1 LAARAPPAP
10 SAPTRSGKPPVR
22 EWCGHYRRGRA
33 RRPAGR
39 STAGGIGHARVR
51 TVMTRESTGRAPPHA
66 PSTRRSSGA
75 AHAKQRWLRGR
86 CPRALIG
93 HTRGASERYG
103 RGGGRSARHR
113 CQHRRRRRPRPRC
126 AAGCRRA
133 AARRAPPRPA
143 RRQSACAS
151 AGAGGRAGGV
161 RRRPVPAGASARSR
175 RARRATRPARRI
187 GSTGVRHGCAG
198 ERCGAWRARPSRR
211 RGVFGRALQRP
222 LRRPG
227 RAAARA

>member
-1 LAARAPPAP
+1 MATRAPPAP

-22 EWCGHYRRGRA
+22 GWCGHYRRGRA

-39 STAGGIGHARVR
+39 STAGGVGRARVR

-75 AHAKQRWLRGR
+75 AHAKQRWLHGR
-86 CPRALIG
+86 CPCALIG
-93 HTRGASERYG
+93 RGARERCG

-151 AGAGGRAGGV
+151 AGAGWPAECGV
-161 RRRPVPAGASARSR
+161 GPYRPAHLQDRSERGERRDLRGASDR
-175 RARRATRPARRI
+175 RACGTTARASA
-187 GSTGVRHGCAG
+187 A
-198 ERCGAWRARPSRR
+198 RARPSHR
-211 RGVFGRALQRP
+211 RGAFGRALQRP